1 MNAVPAR
8 ASRTLVRG
16 DRVAVV
22 FPAGAPPRQ
31 LRPAQIPLTVV
42 WEDEHLAVIDKPAGL
57 VVHPAPGHW
66 DDTLVNAL
74 IARGTTLA
82 GGAEGR
88 PGIVHRLD
96 RDTSG
101 LMIVAK
107 TDLAHRR
114 LGHML
119 AARRVT
125 RAYAALAWGHLAES
139 PTVITAPLGRHPRD
153 RKRMAIVATG
163 RAARTDAYVVA
174 RFGSVDL
181 LRLELHSGRTHQIR
195 VHLEHVGHPLVGD
208 PVYAGGGVGAS
219 PARHGSR
226 RRPWSAPRPGRL
238 SMPRGLRFA
247 TLFPAWRSTSG
258 RSGPPISGRRWRPR
272 AGRTSLLARTRLPI
286 FFSSIDMSE
295 ADALPAV
302 IFRVGDLVCA
312 VPAGRIREVLDRL
325 PATRIPGVPFA
336 VEGLVNVRGGLLT
349 VADAHALLGRPM
361 RPEDEGAILVLDFA
375 GRRFGLAVSQVLD
388 FVEFPPGS
396 VSPRDELPGV
406 DPALVRAVAAR
417 DDRHFILLDIDAL
430 LAPMAGGNPEP
441 LGGGQ

>member
-1 MNAVPAR
+1 MTLGGPGTRTSAPPQVEFSVLAGRTERLDRFLADQLQLSRTQAARLVADRAVSVNAVPAR

-22 FPAGAPPRQ
+22 FPAGEPPRQ

-208 PVYAGGGVGAS
+208 PVYAGGGSRRISG
-219 PARHGSR
+219 PARVEAEALER
-226 RRPWSAPRPGRL
+226 AAPRQALHAAWLAFRHPV
-238 SMPRGLRFA
+238 SGLALDFRSEW
-247 TLFPAWRSTSG
+247 PADL
-258 RSGPPISGRRWRPR
+258 RPALAA
-272 AGRTSLLARTRLPI
+272 AGGA
-286 FFSSIDMSE
+286 
-295 ADALPAV
+295 
-302 IFRVGDLVCA
+302 DLVA
-312 VPAGRIREVLDRL
+312 RPDPLAY
-325 PATRIPGVPFA
+325 
-336 VEGLVNVRGGLLT
+336 LL
-349 VADAHALLGRPM
+349 
-361 RPEDEGAILVLDFA
+361 F
-375 GRRFGLAVSQVLD
+375 FN
-388 FVEFPPGS
+388 
-396 VSPRDELPGV
+396 
-406 DPALVRAVAAR
+406 
-417 DDRHFILLDIDAL
+417 RH
-430 LAPMAGGNPEP
+430 E
-441 LGGGQ
+441 